1 MARPPPVAAELQME
15 PELGPEPEPPPLITA
30 EVVADLACPFCCI
43 GAAKLMQALGARDD
57 LRAQLRALNLPGG
70 APRVEVK
77 FVSFFLN
84 ADFEVPA
91 EGMAFDDYMR
101 EAGKVGDI
109 PNETN
114 AAEAGAQLRGLAATC
129 APPLAMARLGTGN
142 RVSG

>member
-1 MARPPPVAAELQME
+1 ME

-57 LRAQLRALNLPGG
+57 LRA
-70 APRVEVK
+70 PRVEVR
-77 FVSFFLN
+77 FVPFFLN
-84 ADFEVPA
+84 PDLEVPA

-101 EAGKVGDI
+101 EAGKVGDVH
-109 PNETN
+109 NETN
-114 AAEAGAQLRGLAATC
+114 AAEAVAQLRGLAATC